1 MLAEKLNKVNA
12 HDPSR
17 GQTALIWT
25 AEGHVDVGLVLIER
39 GTDVRARS
47 KAEFTALLNE
57 RGS

>member
-17 GQTALIWT
+17 QTAFMWA
-25 AEGHVDVGLVLIER
+25 AEGHVDVGLVLIEL

-47 KAEFTALLNE
+47 KQNSPRCST
-57 RGS
+57 RGAR